1 MTGIKNYLRNLWL
14 ALTSNN
20 PYQVELDEV
29 REEYE
34 KTKANVKRLEDF
46 YCKALENW
54 DKAGSQTKD
63 LQVLV
68 ENLRKRVAEK
78 DALIAEMDKDCRRQ
92 ADGYKKR
99 IAEYGEQIAR
109 LQGQLAK
116 ARKRNKAA
124 ATAKAKAKGKTKE
137 EKTQK

>member
-78 DALIAEMDKDCRRQ
+78 DALIAEMDKDYRRQ

-99 IAEYGEQIAR
+99 IAEYGEQMTAR
-109 LQGQLAK
+109 WVTGVPF
-116 ARKRNKAA
+116 NKAA